1 MFPRLSIV
9 TSTVVTSS
17 PLARVMGV
25 ALKGT
30 FLRRQQE
37 GDSSWQGVTRHPHIN
52 RWLRSSVVKCISASE
67 ELGYRQMVLI
77 YGHRSFGEKVS
88 SEAN

>member
-1 MFPRLSIV
+1 MFPRVSIV
-9 TSTVVTSS
+9 TSKVVTSS
-17 PLARVMGV
+17 PEAMARVMGV

-52 RWLRSSVVKCISASE
+52 RWLRSSVVKCIQLLRNWVTDRWS
-67 ELGYRQMVLI
+67 
-77 YGHRSFGEKVS
+77 
-88 SEAN
+88 